1 MGAHLMLLAEFR
13 DVSVER
19 RLHLSALLLHQH
31 ELLVVV
37 RRHRR
42 VVLVVLR
49 LARGRELLLRLL
61 RRERVDVDLKIEA
74 GEEGGSDA
82 SARRSR
88 RRMMDAPPKRG
99 TTTL

>member
-1 MGAHLMLLAEFR
+1 
-13 DVSVER
+13 
-19 RLHLSALLLHQH
+19 
-31 ELLVVV
+31 
-37 RRHRR
+37 

-74 GEEGGSDA
+74 GEEGRSDA